1 MAAGIDIADDG
12 TFLFREAVRI
22 NFGHLVAQQ
31 FHGDRVNVSAAMRA
45 HSTLPCLHSKG
56 AHASGPGNR
65 ALASLPLR
73 RLSVLVVA
81 AAQVRV
87 WRGSELR
94 SLQVHLSTPH
104 QLVPNHSH
112 DVKPSYYI
120 YAGLVF
126 TPLTSWYLRR

>member
-1 MAAGIDIADDG
+1 M
-12 TFLFREAVRI
+12 
-22 NFGHLVAQQ
+22 
-31 FHGDRVNVSAAMRA
+31 
-45 HSTLPCLHSKG
+45 
-56 AHASGPGNR
+56 
-65 ALASLPLR
+65 
-73 RLSVLVVA
+73 VA
-81 AAQVRV
+81 AAQVKV
-87 WRGSELR
+87 WRGGELR

>member
-1 MAAGIDIADDG
+1 MQLPPPFGSVIKSLI
-12 TFLFREAVRI
+12 VRC
-22 NFGHLVAQQ
+22 
-31 FHGDRVNVSAAMRA
+31 VSC
-45 HSTLPCLHSKG
+45 P
-56 AHASGPGNR
+56 
-65 ALASLPLR
+65 
-73 RLSVLVVA
+73 A
-81 AAQVRV
+81 AAQVKV
-87 WRGSELR
+87 WRNGELR